1 MNSSIAMDS
10 PLAGNARPEKALW
23 YQEVLSLDPD
33 SRIFLPYARL
43 LAELGRECEAVDVL
57 KAGLARHPEFLEARL
72 FLIELLHTSGQEAA
86 AGLEADPILDQLSQS
101 PALWRIWSRRPG
113 LRADQAAMM
122 LFFAAAMQKGG
133 ISLADVFEAGMASLE
148 SGSAPACPAA
158 PVVEQDRPLS
168 PVPAPVVT
176 APAAPCEEQPVPAQ
190 SFVMADDAPWYS
202 LDAVPEDDDIYD
214 DEQSSAAPVPMLTAL
229 AAPALMSVTPSAAP
243 EPIVDGAPAL
253 PAQTEIERI
262 PVMSPVPRGALEG
275 KSSLC
280 TRSMARV
287 LEEQGATDE
296 AADIYRELLENCA
309 SDDERDELNAKLA
322 SLLQGADGAAPAPQN
337 PSGILD
343 MLETLADRLEKRS
356 RA

>member
-1 MNSSIAMDS
+1 
-10 PLAGNARPEKALW
+10 
-23 YQEVLSLDPD
+23 
-33 SRIFLPYARL
+33 
-43 LAELGRECEAVDVL
+43 
-57 KAGLARHPEFLEARL
+57 
-72 FLIELLHTSGQEAA
+72 
-86 AGLEADPILDQLSQS
+86 
-101 PALWRIWSRRPG
+101 
-113 LRADQAAMM
+113 
-122 LFFAAAMQKGG
+122 
-133 ISLADVFEAGMASLE
+133 
-148 SGSAPACPAA
+148 
-158 PVVEQDRPLS
+158 
-168 PVPAPVVT
+168 VVT

-229 AAPALMSVTPSAAP
+229 AAPALMSATPSAAP
-243 EPIVDGAPAL
+243 EPIVDEAPPL

-296 AADIYRELLENCA
+296 AADIYRELLANCA

-322 SLLQGADGAAPAPQN
+322 SLLQGADGAASAPQN